1 MKHFLFLFYFLGLA
15 ILTQFAHAN
24 IDTRKYEDFESLSE
38 TAIEDFQKSLKKE
51 LLAAI
56 KSGGHINAI
65 DICSS
70 KAQEL
75 ALEFSEKYGVSIK
88 RTALRWRNP
97 VNAPE
102 PIEAM
107 AIEEFIRR
115 IQAGEDIK
123 SISFISAYDNGLI
136 YLKPIQ
142 MQTMC
147 SACHGKD
154 IPVEVR
160 QKILSIYPEDAANN
174 FEEGQIRGAFSVF
187 TEGKKE

>member
-1 MKHFLFLFYFLGLA
+1 MNHFLFLISFLGLA
-15 ILTQFAHAN
+15 ILTQVAHAK
-24 IDTRKYEDFESLSE
+24 IDTHKYEEFKSLSE
-38 TAIEDFQKSLKKE
+38 TAIDDFQKSLKKE
-51 LLAAI
+51 LSTAV
-56 KSGGHINAI
+56 KSGGYISAI
-65 DICSS
+65 DVCSS
-70 KAQEL
+70 TAQEL

-107 AIEEFIRR
+107 AIEEFNRR
-115 IQAGEDIK
+115 IQDGEDIK
-123 SISFISAYDNGLI
+123 NISFISAHNNGLI

-142 MQTMC
+142 MQSMC

-160 QKILSIYPEDAANN
+160 QKILSIYPEDAAND

-187 TEGKKE
+187 IEDKKE

>member
-1 MKHFLFLFYFLGLA
+1 MKHFLFLISFLGLA
-15 ILTQFAHAN
+15 ILTQFAHAK
-24 IDTRKYEDFESLSE
+24 IDTRKYEEFESLSE
-38 TAIEDFQKSLKKE
+38 TVIEDFQKSLKKE

-102 PIEAM
+102 PIESM

-123 SISFISAYDNGLI
+123 SISFISAYNNGLI

-142 MQTMC
+142 MQSTC

-154 IPVEVR
+154 IPIEVR
-160 QKILSIYPEDAANN
+160 KKILSIYPEDAANN
-174 FEEGQIRGAFSVF
+174 FEDGQIRGAFSVF
-187 TEGKKE
+187 IEGKKE